1 MLNRTGKLL
10 IGLGILTA
18 LFIPYELVYTN
29 HLEAVTQTQA
39 KTQIEKV
46 LPKSIPDIYTT
57 KLPTGPAVPVPSQPQ
72 PPLNSWIGLIQI
84 PKINLSM
91 TIIQGT
97 DSPQL
102 RMGPGHYINTAMLGS
117 NGNAAIAGHRTTWG
131 RPFRYLNNLVVN
143 DPIIVTTTQGRFLY
157 RVINTHVVQPS
168 DLSVL
173 APSATPI
180 LTLTTCNPPY
190 SAVTR
195 LVVVARLVAV
205 DRPKTV
211 PKGPAVPVI
220 NPNTGKPI
228 VKKGTSTT
236 TVPATTT
243 TAAKALPKA
252 QNVTANPSWA
262 STWGTAW
269 LFGCFIWLLWWV
281 FVRLKGG
288 PWWTLF
294 AMAGIAVITV
304 PLLLIF
310 YGAVTM
316 ILPAGY

>member
-1 MLNRTGKLL
+1 MLNRTGKFL
-10 IGLGILTA
+10 IGLGLLTA
-18 LFIPYELVYTN
+18 FFIPYELVYTN
-29 HLEAVTQTQA
+29 QLEAATQTTA
-39 KTQIEKV
+39 EAQIKKV
-46 LPKSIPDIYTT
+46 LPSSIPDIYTT
-57 KLPTGPAVPVPSQPQ
+57 KLPTGPAVPVANQNQ
-72 PPLNSWIGLIQI
+72 PPVNSWIGLIQI

-102 RMGPGHYINTAMLGS
+102 RMGPGHYLSTATLGS
-117 NGNAAIAGHRTTWG
+117 NGNAAIAGLRTTWG
-131 RPFRYLNNLVVN
+131 RPFRYLDHLVVN

-157 RVINTHVVQPS
+157 RVVDSRVVQPS

-195 LVVVARLVAV
+195 LVVVARLAAV
-205 DRPKTV
+205 DRPKV
-211 PKGPAVPVI
+211 SPKGPAVPVI

-228 VKKGTSTT
+228 VKKGSTT
-236 TVPATTT
+236 TTTSPPVVT
-243 TAAKALPKA
+243 KTLPKA
-252 QNVTANPSWA
+252 QNVSANPSWG
-262 STWGTAW
+262 STWGIVW
-269 LFGCFIWLLWWV
+269 FFGGIIWFLWWV

-288 PWWTLF
+288 PWWSLF
-294 AMAGIAVITV
+294 AMAGIVVVTV

>member
-1 MLNRTGKLL
+1 MLNRTGKFL

-29 HLEAVTQTQA
+29 HLEAVTQATA
-39 KTQIEKV
+39 KKQIDKV
-46 LPKSIPDIYTT
+46 LPVTIPDIYTT

-72 PPLNSWIGLIQI
+72 PAVNSWIGLLQI

-97 DSPQL
+97 NSGQL
-102 RMGPGHYINTAMLGS
+102 RMGPGHYINTATLGS

-131 RPFRYLNNLVVN
+131 RPFRYLDHLTAN

-157 RVINTHVVQPS
+157 RVIDSRVVQPT
-168 DLSVL
+168 DLGVL

-195 LVVVARLVAV
+195 LVVVARLAAV
-205 DRPKTV
+205 DRPKA
-211 PKGPAVPVI
+211 PARGPSVPVI

-228 VKKGTSTT
+228 VNPHAGSTTTTTTT
-236 TVPATTT
+236 TVPIV
-243 TAAKALPKA
+243 LPKA
-252 QNVTANPSWA
+252 QNVAIHESWG
-262 STWGTAW
+262 STWGVALMTG
-269 LFGCFIWLLWWV
+269 LVIWLLWWI

-288 PWWTLF
+288 PLWTKV
-294 AMAGIAVITV
+294 AMVGVAFLTV

-310 YGAVTM
+310 YGAVTL

>member
-1 MLNRTGKLL
+1 MLNRTGKFL

-29 HLEAVTQTQA
+29 HLEAVTQSNA

-46 LPKSIPDIYTT
+46 LPKTIPDIYSTR
-57 KLPTGPAVPVPSQPQ
+57 LPTGPATPVPSRPQ
-72 PPLNSWIGLIQI
+72 PPVNSWIGLIQI

-97 DSPQL
+97 NSPQL
-102 RMGPGHYINTAMLGS
+102 RLGPGHYVNTATPGS

-131 RPFRYLNNLVVN
+131 HPFRFLDHLVVD

-157 RVINTHVVQPS
+157 RVVDTHVVPPS
-168 DLSVL
+168 DIGVL

-190 SAVTR
+190 SAITR
-195 LVVVARLVAV
+195 LVVVARLAAV
-205 DRPKTV
+205 DRPKTSA
-211 PKGPAVPVI
+211 KGPGVPVI

-228 VKKGTSTT
+228 IKKGS
-236 TVPATTT
+236 ATTT
-243 TAAKALPKA
+243 KVTTTTTPDMLPKA
-252 QNVTANPSWA
+252 QHVSAKQSWG
-262 STWGTAW
+262 STWGVTF
-269 LFGCFIWLLWWV
+269 LFGALIWFAWWV

-288 PWWTLF
+288 PWWSTL
-294 AMAGIAVITV
+294 AMIGIAALTV